1 MLQKLIGWI
10 YLGASGWRP
19 EGKLPPDKKF
29 VLIAAPHTTNWDMP
43 IMLAISWALG
53 VETRWMGKK
62 SLFRFPFG
70 TFMRALGGIP
80 IDRSQRTNMVA
91 QAAEMIRSKAQFI
104 LAVPPEGTRSGG
116 DGVWRSGFYHIAREA
131 DVPIQ
136 LGFLDYSRKRGGL
149 GPLVHPT
156 GDTGA
161 DMDLI
166 RAFYQPH
173 MAKFPEQF
181 RVPRLRGEGETQRD
195 PSVAPTTPPKPA
207 PGRAR

>member
-1 MLQKLIGWI
+1 MLQKLISWI
-10 YLGASGWRP
+10 YLGVSGWRP
-19 EGKLPPDKKF
+19 EGELPPDEKL

-43 IMLAISWALG
+43 HMIAISWALG

-80 IDRSQRTNMVA
+80 IDRSQRTNMVD
-91 QAAEMIRSKAQFI
+91 QAAAMIRDSKSII
-104 LAVPPEGTRSGG
+104 LVVPPEGTRSGG
-116 DGVWRSGFYHIAREA
+116 DGVWRSGFYHIARAA

-149 GPLVHPT
+149 GPMVHPS

-161 DMDLI
+161 DMDKI
-166 RAFYQPH
+166 RAFYQPQ
-173 MAKFPEQF
+173 MAKFPDKFLE
-181 RVPRLRGEGETQRD
+181 PRLRAEDDTEAEMKSAED
-195 PSVAPTTPPKPA
+195 SADE
-207 PGRAR
+207 RAHES